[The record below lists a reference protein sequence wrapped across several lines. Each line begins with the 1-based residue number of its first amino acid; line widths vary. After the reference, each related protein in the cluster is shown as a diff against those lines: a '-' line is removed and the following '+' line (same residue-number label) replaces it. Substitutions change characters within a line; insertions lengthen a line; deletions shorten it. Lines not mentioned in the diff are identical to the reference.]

1 MHPSTRYRSMPGWLY
16 LMGALTALGP
26 FSIDMYLPAFPTI
39 AASLEV
45 TRGEVERTLAAY
57 LIGLAL
63 AQVFYGPM
71 ADRYGRRPPLMVGL
85 VLYIV
90 ASLGCALSPTIES
103 LTFWRFVQAVGGAA
117 GIVVPRAVI
126 RDHYDTQQ
134 SARALS
140 MLMLIM
146 GLAPILAPL
155 AGGQLLVWAGWRS
168 MFWLMLGIAL
178 ALLTCVVFVM
188 RESLHPD
195 RVVALRMGA
204 ILANYGALLKHR
216 RFMFHSLAGGFGQA
230 GMFAYIIGSPR
241 IFIEIYGVDP
251 QHYGFLFGANA
262 FALIAGSQVS
272 ARMLRT
278 RTPAVLQ
285 GGAQNVLLAAALIAL
300 LIAVA
305 GYMTLPLLMACLIG
319 YMASQGFVSPSSA
332 ALALSQQGMRLGV
345 ASALLGTLQLAS
357 GALAGLIMSTWQAQS
372 ALPLTTVLAG
382 CAALSWLAGR
392 MARHE
397 S

>member
-1 MHPSTRYRSMPGWLY
+1 MHLSTSYRSMPGWLY

-39 AASLEV
+39 AASLDV
-45 TRGEVERTLAAY
+45 TRGEVERTLAIY

-63 AQVFYGPM
+63 AQIFYGPM
-71 ADRYGRRPPLMVGL
+71 ADRYGRRPPLMLGL

-90 ASLGCALSPTIES
+90 ASLGCALAPTIES
-103 LTFWRFVQAVGGAA
+103 LTFWRFIQAVGGAA

-155 AGGQLLVWAGWRS
+155 AGGQLLVLGGWRS
-168 MFWLMLGIAL
+168 LFWLMLVIAIAL
-178 ALLTCVVFVM
+178 LACVVFIM
-188 RESLHPD
+188 RESLHPE
-195 RVVALRMGA
+195 RVVPLRMSA
-204 ILANYGALLKHR
+204 ILSNYGALLKHR

-241 IFIEIYGVDP
+241 IFIEIYGIDP
-251 QHYGFLFGANA
+251 QHYGFLFGTTA

-278 RTPAVLQ
+278 RTPAALQ
-285 GGAQNVLLAAALIAL
+285 GGAQKVLLAAALVAL

-305 GYMTLPLLMACLIG
+305 GYMTLPLLMVCLVG

-332 ALALSQQGMRLGV
+332 ALALSQQGNRLGV
-345 ASALLGTLQLAS
+345 ASALLGTLQLTS
-357 GALAGLIMSTWQAQS
+357 GAFAGLIMSTWQAQS
-372 ALPLTTVLAG
+372 ALPLTTVLAS

-392 MARHE
+392 MARRE